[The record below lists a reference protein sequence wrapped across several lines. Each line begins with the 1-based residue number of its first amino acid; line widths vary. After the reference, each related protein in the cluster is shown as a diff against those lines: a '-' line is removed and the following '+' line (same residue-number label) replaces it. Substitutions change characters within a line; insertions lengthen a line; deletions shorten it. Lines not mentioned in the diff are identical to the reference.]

1 MFIEVTTKN
10 AAAKKKYMEKLIQTF
25 VAEKMETYC
34 NLEAAA
40 ADQDAEQDSLR
51 TKYLASLWMIA
62 SVTGVM
68 QREEIAQHA
77 GVSSSLL
84 QRWEEDK
91 MFNVLVEYNY
101 QEFLIYI
108 VNLFA

>member
-25 VAEKMETYC
+25 VAEKMET
-34 NLEAAA
+34 LEAQAE
-40 ADQDAEQDSLR
+40 DQNEEQDSLR

-62 SVTGVM
+62 SITGVM
-68 QREEIAQHA
+68 HQEEIAQQA

-84 QRWEEDK
+84 QRWEKDK

-101 QEFLIYI
+101 QEFLVYI

>member
-25 VAEKMETYC
+25 VAEKMET
-34 NLEAAA
+34 LEAQAE
-40 ADQDAEQDSLR
+40 DQNEEQDSLR

-62 SVTGVM
+62 SITGVM
-68 QREEIAQHA
+68 QQEEIAQQA

-84 QRWEEDK
+84 QKWEEDK

>member
-25 VAEKMETYC
+25 VADKMET
-34 NLEAAA
+34 LEAQAE
-40 ADQDAEQDSLR
+40 DQNEEQDSLR

-68 QREEIAQHA
+68 QQEEIAQQA

-84 QRWEEDK
+84 QRWQKDK

>member
-25 VAEKMETYC
+25 VAEKMET
-34 NLEAAA
+34 LEAQAE
-40 ADQDAEQDSLR
+40 DQNEEQGSLR

-68 QREEIAQHA
+68 QQEEIAQQA

-84 QRWEEDK
+84 QKWEEDK

-101 QEFLIYI
+101 QEFLVYI

>member
-25 VAEKMETYC
+25 VAEKMET
-34 NLEAAA
+34 LEAQAEE
-40 ADQDAEQDSLR
+40 QNEEQDSLR
-51 TKYLASLWMIA
+51 TKYLASLWMVA
-62 SVTGVM
+62 SITGVM
-68 QREEIAQHA
+68 QQEEIAQQA

-84 QRWEEDK
+84 QKWEEDK

>member
-25 VAEKMETYC
+25 VAEKMET
-34 NLEAAA
+34 LEAQAE
-40 ADQDAEQDSLR
+40 DQNEEQDSLR

-68 QREEIAQHA
+68 QQEKIAQQA

-84 QRWEEDK
+84 QRWQKDK

>member
-25 VAEKMETYC
+25 VAEKMET
-34 NLEAAA
+34 LEAQAE
-40 ADQDAEQDSLR
+40 DQNEEQDSLR

-68 QREEIAQHA
+68 QQEEIAQQA

-84 QRWEEDK
+84 QRWEKDK

-101 QEFLIYI
+101 QEFLVYI

>member
-25 VAEKMETYC
+25 VAEKMET
-34 NLEAAA
+34 LEAQAE
-40 ADQDAEQDSLR
+40 DQNEEQDSLR

-68 QREEIAQHA
+68 QQEEIAQQA

-84 QRWEEDK
+84 QRWEKDK

>member
-10 AAAKKKYMEKLIQTF
+10 PAAKKKYMEKLIQTF
-25 VAEKMETYC
+25 VAEKMET
-34 NLEAAA
+34 LEAQAE
-40 ADQDAEQDSLR
+40 DQNEEQDSLR

-68 QREEIAQHA
+68 QQEEIAQQA

-84 QRWEEDK
+84 QRWEKDK